1 MPPVASKIQPQH
13 AHEEPV
19 HDVATPENAVAS
31 NKPNK
36 LSNVKE
42 TPSNR
47 NERKSENIS
56 NPGNMPGPQPSE
68 KALNV
73 PPEGVV
79 GVNVSDFLPVC
90 ISYMIYSLLL
100 TKPTYQM
107 FQ

>member
-1 MPPVASKIQPQH
+1 MTPVAPKIQPQY
-13 AHEEPV
+13 AVEEPV
-19 HDVATPENAVAS
+19 HDVATPGNAVAS
-31 NKPNK
+31 TKPNK
-36 LSNVKE
+36 LSNVKT
-42 TPSNR
+42 TPSNGK
-47 NERKSENIS
+47 ERKSENIT

-73 PPEGVV
+73 PPEDVV